1 MITNYNELRDKA
13 LEMESLLIKS
23 YTQRNEFY
31 SIIAKLNNICRNK
44 DEKTKNPFIIHLQ
57 EISEQEL
64 NDVRGKAEEFE
75 KGLKKKVEDFLDTVK
90 QSINSE
96 YSNNDGYYKKEG
108 ENNSVIEQKLKRLY
122 EIEKSIPDIKIV
134 LSKVE
139 NDPGEIY
146 KAFVYNIRDLTS
158 NEAANKIPEELYNDA
173 LKYLSELGEKDEDI
187 DKDIYVYTDMLA
199 ERFKIKDK
207 DTVVALKNMLIDSEA
222 LRLTGTINIFKVG
235 NLVNIQKDK
244 NASANNN
251 TIEPVTSKNKKG
263 PELMPFFGEDCSR

>member
-13 LEMESLLIKS
+13 LEMESLLINS

-31 SIIAKLNNICRNK
+31 STIAKLNNICRNK

-75 KGLKKKVEDFLDTVK
+75 IELKKKVEDFLDTVK
-90 QSINSE
+90 QFINSE
-96 YSNNDGYYKKEG
+96 YSNNTDYYKKEG

-146 KAFVYNIRDLTS
+146 EAFVYNIRDLTS
-158 NEAANKIPEELYNDA
+158 NEEKKKKAEKLYNDA
-173 LKYLSELGEKDEDI
+173 LKYLSELGEKDK

-222 LRLTGTINIFKVG
+222 LSLTGTINIFKVG
-235 NLVNIQKDK
+235 NLVSIQKDK
-244 NASANNN
+244 DASANYN
-251 TIEPVTSKNKKG
+251 TTEPVTSKNKKG